1 MSNNLELCRKIAKQI
16 KDGFPDQILKI
27 EKNTIIEHSVK
38 NKRLMKYGHR
48 DNMSGCYAYYVNVKP
63 HRIVVKQ
70 KILKNGIIYST
81 YGGRHSLSIVPPYKK
96 YVDLYRYTLH
106 GGKIFGRARLE
117 GNWAFI
123 DLMCHEL
130 AHHRTK
136 GHAKGFKVKYHRL
149 LDYMANR
156 VISGEFY
163 REL

>member
-1 MSNNLELCRKIAKQI
+1 MSNLELCRKIAKQI

-27 EKNTIIEHSVK
+27 EKNTIVEHSIK
-38 NKRLMKYGHR
+38 NKRLINHKY
-48 DNMSGCYAYYVNVKP
+48 NMSGCYAYYRYKKP
-63 HRIVVKQ
+63 HRIVLSQ
-70 KILKNGIIYST
+70 KTLKDGIIYST
-81 YGGRHSLSIVPPYKK
+81 YGGNHSLSI
-96 YVDLYRYTLH
+96 
-106 GGKIFGRARLE
+106 GGRVELE

-163 REL
+163 EESIE